1 MVAPNP
7 GHPSLT
13 QSRVL
18 RSLLATATNRF
29 VKTENN
35 GITMQGQ
42 DMPQQQQQQ
51 MNMSGGSNQNMMLP
65 PQQAGSSIGGQPSLP
80 KYPHTLIGQ
89 QTVDH
94 SPNSPVA
101 ASSEYLHQ
109 SSQPPPMMSQMDP
122 SLNDMLN
129 GIGQPGNPLVPS
141 FLGGDEW
148 SMLMSSLGLKPS

>member
-18 RSLLATATNRF
+18 RSLLATATNRI
-29 VKTENN
+29 VKVEPQ
-35 GITMQGQ
+35 GGQMLGQ
-42 DMPQQQQQQ
+42 DMSQQQSNMQMGTPNILMPQQ
-51 MNMSGGSNQNMMLP
+51 
-65 PQQAGSSIGGQPSLP
+65 PQQPVSLP

-94 SPNSPVA
+94 SPNSPIA
-101 ASSEYLHQ
+101 ATSNEYQFPQ
-109 SSQPPPMMSQMDP
+109 SNLMNQMDP

>member
-18 RSLLATATNRF
+18 RSLLATATNRV
-29 VKTENN
+29 VKVENH
-35 GITMQGQ
+35 GLTMIGQEMSQHQG
-42 DMPQQQQQQ
+42 
-51 MNMSGGSNQNMMLP
+51 NMTMGGQNMMP
-65 PQQAGSSIGGQPSLP
+65 IQQQHQQHQQSQQPSLP
-80 KYPHTLIGQ
+80 NYPHTLIGQ

-94 SPNSPVA
+94 SPNSPIA
-101 ASSEYLHQ
+101 AATDYLQ
-109 SSQPPPMMSQMDP
+109 QTQQPNMMTQLDP

>member
-18 RSLLATATNRF
+18 RSLLATATNRL
-29 VKTENN
+29 VKVENSSSSMP
-35 GITMQGQ
+35 MQGQ
-42 DMPQQQQQQ
+42 DLSQAQ
-51 MNMSGGSNQNMMLP
+51 MSVGPSQGMMLP
-65 PQQAGSSIGGQPSLP
+65 PQQQLSGPVQPSLP

-94 SPNSPVA
+94 SPNSPIA
-101 ASSEYLHQ
+101 PNEYVQQGQQQQHPQ
-109 SSQPPPMMSQMDP
+109 MMNQMDP

>member
-1 MVAPNP
+1 MVSPNP

-18 RSLLATATNRF
+18 RSLLATATNRV
-29 VKTENN
+29 VKVENN
-35 GITMQGQ
+35 GVPMLNQDMSQQQTTMQMGGQ
-42 DMPQQQQQQ
+42 QNMMMPQQQQQHH
-51 MNMSGGSNQNMMLP
+51 
-65 PQQAGSSIGGQPSLP
+65 QQQQPSLP

-94 SPNSPVA
+94 SPNSPIAGVN
-101 ASSEYLHQ
+101 EYVQ
-109 SSQPPPMMSQMDP
+109 QQQPTMLNQMDP

-148 SMLMSSLGLKPS
+148 SMLMSSLGLKPT

>member
-18 RSLLATATNRF
+18 RSLLATATNRI
-29 VKTENN
+29 VKMEPQ
-35 GITMQGQ
+35 GGQMLGQ
-42 DMPQQQQQQ
+42 DMSQQQPGMQMGTQNMMMPQQQQSQQ
-51 MNMSGGSNQNMMLP
+51 QV
-65 PQQAGSSIGGQPSLP
+65 SLP

-101 ASSEYLHQ
+101 NSNSDYQ
-109 SSQPPPMMSQMDP
+109 FQQQNMMNQMDP

>member
-18 RSLLATATNRF
+18 RSLLATATNRI
-29 VKTENN
+29 VKVENH
-35 GITMQGQ
+35 GLTMMGQ
-42 DMPQQQQQQ
+42 DMSQQQG
-51 MNMSGGSNQNMMLP
+51 NMPMSSQNMMLP
-65 PQQAGSSIGGQPSLP
+65 QQQHQQHQQPQQPSLP
-80 KYPHTLIGQ
+80 KYQHTLIGQ

-94 SPNSPVA
+94 SPNSPIA
-101 ASSEYLHQ
+101 GSTDYLQ
-109 SSQPPPMMSQMDP
+109 QTQQPNMMTQLDP